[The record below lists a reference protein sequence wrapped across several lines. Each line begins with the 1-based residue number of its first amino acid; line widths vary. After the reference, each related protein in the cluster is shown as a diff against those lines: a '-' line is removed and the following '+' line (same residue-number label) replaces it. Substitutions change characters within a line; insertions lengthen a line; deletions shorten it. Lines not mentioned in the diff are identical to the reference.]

1 MADLR
6 DLLKNGINDEA
17 LRRMARRA
25 GVQATSQKETDH
37 VNNAL
42 RGIGYQI
49 LENIC
54 AKLAIYTQHREAKTV
69 TQADFRA
76 ACDQLKIKLG
86 IYAVPNENNTFEKC
100 RKYSP
105 GARATKRTR
114 GELAEREKKHEQKRE
129 NCVYNESAP
138 FVRLV
143 RDVMSETD
151 PALRFTPA
159 TLSWLQYIVK
169 QLLINILK
177 AAGQIV
183 KDTTV
188 GPRAAQA
195 EQHFR
200 TEIWLLY
207 STHSMSLVVSRY
219 LTAAQSLRGMR
230 VS

>member
-1 MADLR
+1 MADLC

-86 IYAVPNENNTFEKC
+86 IYAVPNENNIFEKC

-143 RDVMSETD
+143 RDVMSEID
-151 PALRFTPA
+151 PALHFTVA
-159 TLSWLQYIVK
+159 TLS
-169 QLLINILK
+169 
-177 AAGQIV
+177 
-183 KDTTV
+183 
-188 GPRAAQA
+188 
-195 EQHFR
+195 
-200 TEIWLLY
+200 
-207 STHSMSLVVSRY
+207 SMSLKQLVKS
-219 LTAAQSLRGMR
+219 
-230 VS
+230 

>member
-42 RGIGYQI
+42 RGIGYHI

-76 ACDQLKIKLG
+76 ACDQLKIKLS

-114 GELAEREKKHEQKRE
+114 GELAEREKQHEQKRE

-143 RDVMSETD
+143 RDVMSEVD
-151 PALRFTPA
+151 MGRDVMSEGSGRDRAEAKAKAKGSGRGGDLGAVGENLRQESPSANYNPCT
-159 TLSWLQYIVK
+159 TLWTKKKQRIKGCLQPST
-169 QLLINILK
+169 Q
-177 AAGQIV
+177 
-183 KDTTV
+183 
-188 GPRAAQA
+188 
-195 EQHFR
+195 R
-200 TEIWLLY
+200 TKV
-207 STHSMSLVVSRY
+207 MPKK
-219 LTAAQSLRGMR
+219 
-230 VS
+230 